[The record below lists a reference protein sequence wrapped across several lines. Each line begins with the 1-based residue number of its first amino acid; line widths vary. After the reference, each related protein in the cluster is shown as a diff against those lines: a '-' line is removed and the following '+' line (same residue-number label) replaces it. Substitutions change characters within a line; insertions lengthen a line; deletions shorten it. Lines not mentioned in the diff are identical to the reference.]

1 MAGVSALGA
10 WRRLVNAA
18 ELIVN
23 VLSTVATDGVA
34 AADAAAD
41 CCRDFDEEL
50 LDLNGDGRLHSVP

>member
-1 MAGVSALGA
+1 
-10 WRRLVNAA
+10 VNAA